1 MAGGEEIAVGSA
13 LLGAGKVTGINALKT
28 LGTAGIRY
36 SPHTAAAVGGWGV
49 GKKLDE
55 KFDISGMMADFYGPM
70 LAKLQGAD
78 TNTGAFSEEEK
89 LAIKSGR
96 NPAVEQKGNIVQE
109 PITPSERGAIDAGLN
124 PNKPIENPMGLSTIT
139 GKYGAGNDDNV
150 IAYEPLRREVPR

>member
-1 MAGGEEIAVGSA
+1 MAAIPNSDQYKKTLPKDQQKLQDAAATNSVKADTGSGGNPLKDAAMAGGEEIAVGSA

-78 TNTGAFSEEEK
+78 TNTGAFSEEEEIGHK
-89 LAIKSGR
+89 
-96 NPAVEQKGNIVQE
+96 
-109 PITPSERGAIDAGLN
+109 ER
-124 PNKPIENPMGLSTIT
+124 
-139 GKYGAGNDDNV
+139 
-150 IAYEPLRREVPR
+150 